1 MRLSI
6 DRSAVQSGP
15 VSLIAVNAGSI
26 NHELVVLPL
35 PNAQVVGTRQTDGED
50 RVDEATSVGEA
61 SKTCG
66 QGAGDGI
73 APGTKGWIT
82 LDLKPGRYELVCNLP
97 GHYRAGMYT
106 QLTIQ

>member
-6 DRSAVQSGP
+6 DRSGVQNGP
-15 VSLIAVNAGSI
+15 VSFIAVNAGSI
-26 NHELVVLPL
+26 NHELVILPL
-35 PNAQVVGTRQTDGED
+35 PDAQIVGTRQTDGED

-66 QGAGDGI
+66 QGSGDGI
-73 APGTKGWIT
+73 APGTKGWNT

-97 GHYRAGMYT
+97 GHYNAGMYT